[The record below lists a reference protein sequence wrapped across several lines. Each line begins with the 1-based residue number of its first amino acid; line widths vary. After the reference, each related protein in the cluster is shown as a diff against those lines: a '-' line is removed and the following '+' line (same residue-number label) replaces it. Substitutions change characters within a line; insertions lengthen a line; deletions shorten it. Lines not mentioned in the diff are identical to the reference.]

1 MTRKNKPPKEKKM
14 TPAQRQAF
22 RETTKDLY
30 KLINTIEP
38 SDQLPLSE
46 GEQTKESNAE

>member
-1 MTRKNKPPKEKKM
+1 MTRKNKPPKAQKM
-14 TPAQRQAF
+14 TPTQRQAF

-30 KLINTIEP
+30 KRINTIEP

-46 GEQTKESNAE
+46 GEQTRKQ